1 MNGTEISLEKLR
13 QRDTRRV
20 AALFLAPVAILM
32 AVYIIYPIVDTFITS
47 TYQWNGISA
56 AKKFIGIN
64 NWKTLIADSSF
75 WIAFRNNFVIMVL
88 SICIQIPIGLALA
101 TFLDFG
107 GKRLTVFKVIWFIRF

>member
-47 TYQWNGISA
+47 TYQWTGISA

-64 NWKTLIADSSF
+64 YWERFISESSF
-75 WIAFRNNFVIMVL
+75 LVAFGNNFLCIVV
-88 SICIQIPIGLALA
+88 SIC
-101 TFLDFG
+101 F
-107 GKRLTVFKVIWFIRF
+107 